1 MAKDKRFEDCKG
13 GKWNGDEFQKG
24 THQNLKSHLV
34 PGTGYDWSAQLRF
47 LRPPL
52 LLPYCFSLISL
63 TSASPIDVFFKTPYS
78 TGKRGAVASE
88 SSICSRIGINTIAI
102 GGSAADAMV
111 ATTLCVGVVGMY
123 HSGIGGGG
131 FMLVRDKHGRY
142 EAIDYRETA
151 PAAAS
156 RDMYEHDQN
165 ASVRG
170 GLAVA
175 VPGDLKGLEYL
186 HRKYGIL
193 PWKTLVMPAVRV
205 ARDGFEVTE
214 DLVRY
219 MANASANNNTFL
231 VDDPIWAEDF
241 APNGTLLQLGDTI
254 TRKRYADTLEKI
266 ANLGADEFYK
276 GEIARSMVEFIQ
288 KMNGTMTLDDLAEY
302 AVDVKPPLNVTYGDY
317 RLFTTPAPSSGAVM
331 LSIFKTMEQYPP
343 EDLKDTNLTTHRF
356 VEAMKFAYGGRLQL
370 GDPGFVKNITEYER
384 LLFRNETAH
393 DIYQRILDNQTQP
406 VEAYDPL
413 GLYLPDSHGTSHV
426 VTADES
432 GLTVTSTTTINLLF
446 GAQIMTPDTGII
458 LNNEMDDFSQPN
470 RHNAFGFAPS
480 PANYIAPRKR
490 PLSSITPLLAENA
503 TDGRLVL
510 ATGAAGGSRIIS
522 ATTQAA
528 FHVLT
533 RGEALHD
540 AVAHPRLH
548 HQLLP
553 DVLLVEEGIDPAVV
567 HDLRAKG
574 HEVQWMKPGLSAV
587 QAVMRR
593 QNGRFEAVG
602 ETRQRNSRGY
612 TL

>member
-1 MAKDKRFEDCKG
+1 M
-13 GKWNGDEFQKG
+13 
-24 THQNLKSHLV
+24 
-34 PGTGYDWSAQLRF
+34 
-47 LRPPL
+47 RPPL
-52 LLPYCFSLISL
+52 LLSYCFYLISF
-63 TSASPIDVFFKTPYS
+63 TSALPANHQGIFSNTPYS
-78 TGKRGAVASE
+78 DGKRGAVASE
-88 SSICSRIGINTIAI
+88 SSICSKIGINTIAI

-175 VPGDLKGLEYL
+175 VPGELRGLEYL
-186 HRKYGIL
+186 HRKYGTL

-205 ARDGFEVTE
+205 AREGFKVTE

-254 TRKRYADTLEKI
+254 TRKRYAKTLEKI

-276 GEIARSMVEFIQ
+276 GEIARSMIEYVQ
-288 KMNGTMTLDDLAEY
+288 KMNGTMTLADLAEY
-302 AVDVKPPLNVTYGDY
+302 SVDVKPPLSITYGDY

-343 EDLKDTNLTTHRF
+343 EDLDDANLTTHRF

-370 GDPGFVKNITEYER
+370 GDPGFLKNITKYER
-384 LLFRNETAH
+384 LMFRNETAQA
-393 DIYQRILDNQTQP
+393 IYHRILDNQTQP

-413 GLYLPDSHGTSHV
+413 RLYLPDSHGTSHV
-426 VTADES
+426 VTADGS

-458 LNNEMDDFSQPN
+458 LNDEMDDFSQPN
-470 RHNAFGFAPS
+470 RRNAFGFAPS

-490 PLSSITPLLAENA
+490 PLSSITPLVAENA
-503 TDGRLVL
+503 TDGRIVL

-528 FHVLT
+528 FHVLA
-533 RGEALHD
+533 RREGLYD

-553 DVLLVEEGIDPAVV
+553 DVLLVEEGTDPAVV
-567 HDLRAKG
+567 RDLHAKG
-574 HEVQWMKPGLSAV
+574 HKVQWMKPGLSAV
-587 QAVMRR
+587 QAIRR
-593 QNGRFEAVG
+593 GEDGRFEAVG
-602 ETRQRNSRGY
+602 ETRQKNSGGY